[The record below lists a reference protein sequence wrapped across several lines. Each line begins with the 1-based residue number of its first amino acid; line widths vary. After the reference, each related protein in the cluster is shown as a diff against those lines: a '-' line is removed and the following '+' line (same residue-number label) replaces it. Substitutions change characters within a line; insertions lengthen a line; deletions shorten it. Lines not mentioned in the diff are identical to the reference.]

1 MLILTP
7 YPQVLSTCLKC
18 QRIRRTVRV
27 RSFYNLLP
35 PHNSSPYFSGPALSH
50 SHSPFAWSIPKNT
63 FINSQRRS
71 ISLFLFFVFASK
83 CLADTVYVPTVNL
96 EPCKFQCS
104 QYSDAIVPC
113 GTNYGC
119 VCSAILQFFPG
130 VVNSP
135 ALLALISVYRL
146 LVICKTG
153 FGT

>member
-1 MLILTP
+1 MVYPEKLIL
-7 YPQVLSTCLKC
+7 
-18 QRIRRTVRV
+18 
-27 RSFYNLLP
+27 
-35 PHNSSPYFSGPALSH
+35 
-50 SHSPFAWSIPKNT
+50 
-63 FINSQRRS
+63 INSQRRS
-71 ISLFLFFVFASK
+71 ISLAFFFVLPSK

-119 VCSAILQFFPG
+119 VCSAIIQFFPG

-135 ALLALISVYRL
+135 ALSALISVYRL
-146 LVICKTG
+146 LVIRKTG